1 MEAAI
6 YVASSL
12 PPPPLWK
19 RSEEQLF
26 HIEPYS
32 GGGKSERRSGDVDR
46 GGERGFPAMTLP
58 PPPPSLPPSS
68 FKPPSPPSSSTY
80 IPPPP
85 PRLSQGRKK
94 NDHRGKWKAHTH
106 IYTGIY
112 TYTSNKSGLLAVC
125 PCRRT
130 AGYFLFSS
138 LLLSRLWC
146 QTRTLFS
153 FPLPPSKQLSPPIV
167 LPPQLFFSPSLHF
180 PISFFSFQIGIG
192 LPRSPLLPFNPFL
205 LASRL
210 NAYIYSSRGRDKR
223 LFPSFGKA
231 AVFHF
236 FFPPFLSPRPSVRSI
251 AVAIVAAPPFPQVAS
266 REFQM
271 NCQVWLEA
279 PPSSAAPSLA
289 RASSG
294 TEKEEREKV
303 LEKIHVHFR

>member
-12 PPPPLWK
+12 PPPPPLWK

-46 GGERGFPAMTLP
+46 GEERGFPAMTLP

-68 FKPPSPPSSSTY
+68 FKPPAPPL
-80 IPPPP
+80 P
-85 PRLSQGRKK
+85 PRIYHHHLSASPKEGKKRPPRKMES
-94 NDHRGKWKAHTH
+94 TH

-138 LLLSRLWC
+138 FLLSRLWC

-192 LPRSPLLPFNPFL
+192 LRRSPLLPFNPFL

-236 FFPPFLSPRPSVRSI
+236 FFPLFFPPVRPSAALLSPLWL
-251 AVAIVAAPPFPQVAS
+251 PPLSHKLQDESF
-266 REFQM
+266 
-271 NCQVWLEA
+271 
-279 PPSSAAPSLA
+279 
-289 RASSG
+289 
-294 TEKEEREKV
+294 K
-303 LEKIHVHFR
+303 